1 MAQGPPVPHLLL
13 DPKVNGVGAGWHR
26 AKNMRTVSPGTNG
39 QPRVQQKA
47 TTAQEFP
54 GRVASSPRTD
64 HKLQEPAEPQMPWGG
79 PLCPGTPGRSAGRI
93 REKGRQMIK
102 LLFTP
107 EAGRELGFELAKN
120 IGHLETGLSQTQQ
133 RLPTRGQKGSVPGQE
148 APHLLARL
156 LPWSLDHVVRPPTE
170 QRATNNH

>member
-1 MAQGPPVPHLLL
+1 MAQGGLSLAQGPPVPHLLL

-47 TTAQEFP
+47 TTAQELP

-79 PLCPGTPGRSAGRI
+79 PMCPATPGRSA
-93 REKGRQMIK
+93 E
-102 LLFTP
+102 LL
-107 EAGRELGFELAKN
+107 GGLGKRDAK
-120 IGHLETGLSQTQQ
+120 
-133 RLPTRGQKGSVPGQE
+133 
-148 APHLLARL
+148 
-156 LPWSLDHVVRPPTE
+156 
-170 QRATNNH
+170 